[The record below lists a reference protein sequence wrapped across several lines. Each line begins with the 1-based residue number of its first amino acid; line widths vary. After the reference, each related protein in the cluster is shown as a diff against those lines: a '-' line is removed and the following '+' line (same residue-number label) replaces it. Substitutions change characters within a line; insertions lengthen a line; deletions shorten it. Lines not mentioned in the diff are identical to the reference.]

1 MPLLYVNR
9 LASLEDLGVD
19 PDLDGRVKQAIE
31 RELSRQGASG
41 AFGMWAA
48 DSGDDDPWLDA
59 YVTDFLTRA
68 RERNFAVPQL
78 AFDSGARPAAQHRRQ
93 RARAEQGQRARRSPM
108 RSMCW
113 RATAGR

>member
-1 MPLLYVNR
+1 M
-9 LASLEDLGVD
+9 
-19 PDLDGRVKQAIE
+19 
-31 RELSRQGASG
+31 SRQSANG

-59 YVTDFLTRA
+59 FVTDFLTRA
-68 RERNFAVPQL
+68 RERKFVVPEG
-78 AFDSGARPAAQHRRQ
+78 AFGQALDRSAQHGRQ
-93 RARAEQGQRARRSPM
+93 RARSRTRTTTPRSPM